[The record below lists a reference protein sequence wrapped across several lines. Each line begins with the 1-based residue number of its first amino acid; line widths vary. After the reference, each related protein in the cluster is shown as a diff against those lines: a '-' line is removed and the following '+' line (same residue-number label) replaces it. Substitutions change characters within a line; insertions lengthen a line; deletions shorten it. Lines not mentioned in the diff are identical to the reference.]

1 MLFFYQYG
9 FQLSDPKRSL
19 DRRRAIEQKL
29 QEQQAE
35 SRATT
40 AKNVQRALGG
50 NLIIAVAKLAVALS
64 SGSSAMLSEFFHSVV
79 DSGNQALLLVGL
91 KTSNHAP
98 DKKHPYGYGK
108 AMYFWALVSLCLS
121 LRLCLFLFL

>member
-1 MLFFYQYG
+1 
-9 FQLSDPKRSL
+9 
-19 DRRRAIEQKL
+19 L

-50 NLIIAVAKLAVALS
+50 NLIIALAKLAVAIS
-64 SGSSAMLSEFFHSVV
+64 SGSSAMLSEFFHSAV

-91 KTSNHAP
+91 STSQHAP
-98 DKKHPYGYGK
+98 DKNHPYGYGK
-108 AMYFWALVSLCLS
+108 AMYFWALVSLRRS
-121 LRLCLFLFL
+121 LRLSLHSFF